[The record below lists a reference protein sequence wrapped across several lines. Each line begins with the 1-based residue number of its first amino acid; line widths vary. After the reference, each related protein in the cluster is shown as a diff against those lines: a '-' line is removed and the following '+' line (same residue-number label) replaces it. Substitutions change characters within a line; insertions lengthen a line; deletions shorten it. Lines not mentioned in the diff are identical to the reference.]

1 MEFKGPIGK
10 FTYLG
15 RGRIAMAGSGQ
26 RSVTAITMICAGSG
40 ITPILAVL
48 RAIADDSEDG
58 TRCVVLDGNRHEE
71 DILCRDTLDTIAR
84 EHADTGKVRVVH
96 TLSKPGD
103 GWAGRRGRV
112 DEELIRTETAATPAG
127 DSHLWLVCGP
137 EALETQVRR
146 ILTGP
151 MGVAERDLVFF

>member
-1 MEFKGPIGK
+1 
-10 FTYLG
+10 
-15 RGRIAMAGSGQ
+15 MAGEE

-84 EHADTGKVRVVH
+84 EHAGTGKVRIVH

-112 DEELIRTETAATPAG
+112 DEELIRAETAAAPAG
-127 DSHLWLVCGP
+127 GSGGGHLWLVCGP
-137 EALETQVRR
+137 VPLETEVRR